1 MLIPDVG
8 SAEKWKKYFKGN
20 IAVALGYCERVL
32 GILNNLRIKSE
43 DIVTKKIVA
52 GVIGRDTI
60 GHWRDIQEIFSEF
73 FGIKCVNCDEIIK
86 SIAIGIP
93 AEQVLQKASLKF
105 EDSELVKFVEEL
117 FLLLSRI
124 LKISNVNIEGHD
136 IRRKIE
142 RDLSALVNNPL
153 RIVEIVK
160 GFYDS
165 LRSLLPLYNGFTFF
179 LMVSRSITNTL
190 LEKYFKSL
198 DLEMLNRFGIRFKEE
213 NICSNIK
220 VFMHERESV
229 GYYTTILV
237 PTIYSMFSKSRSLR
251 RFIGDVNE
259 EEKFIKE
266 MLKIVSNIYRDLG
279 YVEEQPFY
287 VALYRGAIATRVRA
301 NHIHLVAKVR
311 IDNERDT
318 ATIHTYSTSC
328 ENFVHLLEPYIITG
342 LAYIESISKAGNK
355 LELTVNMF
363 LHPSSIKAL

>member
-1 MLIPDVG
+1 MLIPDIG

-32 GILNNLRIKSE
+32 GIFNNLKIRGG
-43 DIVTKKIVA
+43 DVVTKKIVA

-86 SIAIGIP
+86 SIVIGIP

-105 EDSELVKFVEEL
+105 EDSELVKFTEEL
-117 FLLLSRI
+117 FLLLSRV
-124 LKISNVNIEGHD
+124 LKVSNVNLEEHD
-136 IRRKIE
+136 IERKIE

-198 DLEMLNRFGIRFKEE
+198 DLEMLNRFGIRFREE

-220 VFMHERESV
+220 VFIHEKESV
-229 GYYTTILV
+229 GNYITLLIS
-237 PTIYSMFSKSRSLR
+237 TIYNIFNRSKGLK

-259 EEKFIKE
+259 EERFISE
-266 MLKIVSNIYRDLG
+266 MLKVIDDVYRDLG
-279 YVEEQPFY
+279 VHKEQTFY
-287 VALYRGAIATRVRA
+287 TALYRGAISTHVKAKYT
-301 NHIHLVAKVR
+301 HIITHVR
-311 IDNERDT
+311 IDAKRD
-318 ATIHTYSTSC
+318 AAHIHTLTINC
-328 ENFVHLLEPYIITG
+328 ENFVKLLEPYIITG
-342 LAYIESISKAGNK
+342 LAYIKNVIKEEKDVLKVTIDMY
-355 LELTVNMF
+355 V
-363 LHPSSIKAL
+363 PSSIIWL